1 MFFLL
6 IIKTIE
12 GGKYIMKNIGII
24 GAGNMGMAII
34 QGLLQKGWKEK
45 ISFIDLSKQ
54 RCQWVY
60 EQTGV
65 VNKGSI
71 EELISEAEIIVLA
84 IKPQFYQETVQQ
96 LKYIY
101 RESQILVSIAP
112 GISIASIQQ
121 WIDEPI
127 RIVRA
132 MPNTPAVIG
141 EGMSVLCFSE
151 GYYTEEDRK
160 AIHLLFESL
169 GQVAYLEEYLM
180 DAVVPISGSAP
191 AYVYMM
197 IEAMGDAGVLQ
208 GIPRELAYRLAAQAL
223 LGSARMVL
231 ETQVHPGALKDQVC
245 SPGGTTIEA
254 VRILEKKGF
263 RSAIIEAMEGCYQ
276 KTKEF

>member
-1 MFFLL
+1 
-6 IIKTIE
+6 
-12 GGKYIMKNIGII
+12 MKNIGII

-197 IEAMGDAGVLQ
+197 I
-208 GIPRELAYRLAAQAL
+208 
-223 LGSARMVL
+223 
-231 ETQVHPGALKDQVC
+231 
-245 SPGGTTIEA
+245 
-254 VRILEKKGF
+254 
-263 RSAIIEAMEGCYQ
+263 
-276 KTKEF
+276 